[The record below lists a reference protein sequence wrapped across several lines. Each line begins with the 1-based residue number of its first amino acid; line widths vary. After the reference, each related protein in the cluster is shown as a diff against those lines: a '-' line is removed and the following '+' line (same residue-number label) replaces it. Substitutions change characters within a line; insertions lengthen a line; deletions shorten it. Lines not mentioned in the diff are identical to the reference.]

1 MNKKAQESVARM
13 SYEDREKMYSDSRN
27 KAAMKAMEAEK
38 VRYKSNNSPSR
49 FLTFL
54 KDRLDILDSRK
65 TSVVEKGFLKKGF
78 TKRYNER
85 LYDKTKKIIESL
97 EA

>member
-1 MNKKAQESVARM
+1 MNQKKEESINRM
-13 SYEDREKMYSDSRN
+13 SYEDRENMYSESRN

-97 EA
+97 EV

>member
-1 MNKKAQESVARM
+1 MNKKNQESVARM
-13 SYEDREKMYSDSRN
+13 SHKDRENMYSESRN

-54 KDRLDILDSRK
+54 KDRLEILDSRK

-78 TKRYNER
+78 TKRHNER